1 MWDSLALLRQRNF
14 TLFVAARWVS
24 FLGNA
29 MAPVAIAF
37 AVIGINGSASALGLV
52 LGARVAPQVLLLLA
66 GGVWSDRLPRN
77 QVIAGAN
84 LVGGAAQALAA
95 FLLITGAAEVW
106 QLLVLEAVNGAG
118 FAFGGPADVGV
129 VPQIVPGERLQEANT
144 IVRFGSNLA
153 SIGGAALAG
162 ILVAAINPGWTI
174 AVDAAT
180 FFVAVPLV
188 LGIGGIEKVPARA
201 VSSFVG
207 EMRAGWSEFIAHRWL
222 WAIVVQFS
230 VLVAAFFGCFLVLGP
245 IVAEHDMDG
254 ARSWALIVGAQSV
267 GLLVGSALMLRLRSS
282 RPILV
287 ATLMTFLFALP
298 VILLAIGAPVWT
310 VAAGGFVD
318 GIGAEVFSVYWYTA
332 LHEHVAPEALSRVSA
347 YDALGS
353 LALAPLGMA
362 VAGPLADFVGV
373 DATLWLGAVL
383 MVGSTIAVLF
393 VPEVRSLRSRA
404 AMAGSALEAS
414 AS

>member
-1 MWDSLALLRQRNF
+1 MWDNLVLLRQRNF

-29 MAPVAIAF
+29 MAPVAVAF
-37 AVIGINGSASALGLV
+37 AVIGISGSASALGLV
-52 LGARVAPQVLLLLA
+52 LAARIAPQVLLLLA

-77 QVIAGAN
+77 RVIAGAN

-95 FLLITGAAEVW
+95 FLLITGVAEIW

-144 IVRFGSNLA
+144 IVRFGSNFA
-153 SIGGAALAG
+153 SIGGAAVAG
-162 ILVAAINPGWTI
+162 VLVVAINPGWTI

-188 LGIGGIEKVPARA
+188 LGIRGIEKVPVGA
-201 VSSFVG
+201 VASFVG
-207 EMRAGWSEFIAHRWL
+207 EMRAGWTEFIAHRWL
-222 WAIVVQFS
+222 WTIVVQFS
-230 VLVAAFFGCFLVLGP
+230 VLVAATFGCFLVLGP
-245 IVAEHDMDG
+245 IVAQRDMDG
-254 ARSWALIVGAQSV
+254 ARSWALIVGAQSL
-267 GLLVGSALMLRLRSS
+267 GLLVGSVLMLRLRAS
-282 RPILV
+282 RPIFV

-298 VILLAIGAPVWT
+298 LILLALGLPAWIVALGA
-310 VAAGGFVD
+310 FLN
-318 GIGAEVFSVYWYTA
+318 GIGGEVFSVYWYTA

-353 LALAPLGMA
+353 LALAPVGMA
-362 VAGPLADFVGV
+362 VAGPLADAIGIH
-373 DATLWLGAVL
+373 ATLWLGATL
-383 MVGSTIAVLF
+383 ALGSTVAVLF
-393 VPEVRSLRSRA
+393 VPEVRSLRPRA
-404 AMAGSALEAS
+404 AMRALAES
-414 AS
+414 TL